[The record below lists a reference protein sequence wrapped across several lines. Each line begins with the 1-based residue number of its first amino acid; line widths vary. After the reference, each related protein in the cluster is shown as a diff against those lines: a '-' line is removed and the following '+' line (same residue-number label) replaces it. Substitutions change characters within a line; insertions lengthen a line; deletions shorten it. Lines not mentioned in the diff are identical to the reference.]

1 MYYTLSTPDFDTLL
15 YGRFLMASNPTL
27 LVALLMTSCA
37 LSAAAPATAISQ
49 KPFTQLIKRV
59 FFGDTKT
66 GPCAV
71 NGSNYLDINIGP
83 GSGAFVIGE

>member
-1 MYYTLSTPDFDTLL
+1 MYYTLSTQEFDALL
-15 YGRFLMASNPTL
+15 FSRFSMASNPTL
-27 LVALLMTSCA
+27 LVALLLTSGA
-37 LSAAAPATAISQ
+37 LSAAAPATVISQ
-49 KPFTQLIKRV
+49 RPFTQLIKRV

-71 NGSNYLDINIGP
+71 NGSNYLDIKIGP